1 MCGFV
6 SIFNRNQIPVDPD
19 MLMQMRD
26 IITHRGPDDEGIYL
40 DAHIGLGF
48 RRLSM
53 LDIEKGAQP
62 LGNQSEDVWVVFN
75 GEIYNYQ
82 ELKLW
87 LIDKGHEFYTRSDT
101 EVLLRLYEEVG
112 TECPK
117 YLRGMFA
124 FTIWDKRMQ
133 MMFSARDHFGIKPL
147 YYSDTPDGY
156 MIGSEIKSL
165 FASGKLDREVEENA
179 LYHYLTF
186 QYVPEPATMFK
197 SINKLNAGH
206 SMIITSDAVTIK
218 PYYEVQ
224 FNPDTTSSLSDLV
237 EEARSVITDSVRLHR
252 NSDTQRGAF
261 LSGGID
267 SSSLAA
273 LLQRLEPTKT
283 FSVGFDLPGY
293 SELDEARLT
302 AGYLGTEHHEIRV
315 SAKQYMDVLPS
326 LLWHMDEPVADPS
339 AVGLYFVSKLASEHV
354 KMVFSGEGADE
365 FFGGYNIYHEP
376 HSLRFFN
383 NIPDCMQRMA
393 GYLSDLMPAGMKG
406 KSFLERGSQSL
417 EERFF
422 GNAKIFADSEK
433 NKLLSK
439 RWIDTGMYIPTR
451 SITSPLYDK
460 ARNYDPVT
468 KMQYIDIHTWL
479 RGNILMKADKMSMAN
494 SLELRVPYVDTEVF
508 KFAATLPAMYN
519 VTPNATKMLFREAMK
534 DIVPSAVQSRKKLG
548 FPVPIR
554 VWLRN
559 EWYDWAKQLIHTAD
573 VGQWLDKTYV
583 LQLLEMHKEGKMDTS
598 RKLWTILM
606 FMLWHQ
612 IYIEQIYT
620 FPLHGSS
627 RFFGAVI

>member
-1 MCGFV
+1 MK
-6 SIFNRNQIPVDPD
+6 
-19 MLMQMRD
+19 D
-26 IITHRGPDDEGIYL
+26 IMKHRGPDDDGMYI
-40 DAHIGLGF
+40 DDNIGLGF

-53 LDIEKGAQP
+53 LDIENGAQP
-62 LGNQSEDVWVVFN
+62 LGNQSEDIWLVFN

-87 LIDKGHEFYTRSDT
+87 LIDKGHVFNTKSDT

-112 TECPK
+112 TECPN

-124 FTIWDKRMQ
+124 FTIWDKKQQ

-147 YYSDTPDGY
+147 YYSDTPYGF

-165 FASGKLDREVEENA
+165 LASGKLVREVDEQA
-179 LYHYLTF
+179 FYHYLTF

-206 SMIITSDAVTIK
+206 SMIITSDTITIK

-224 FNPDTTSSLSDLV
+224 FNTDNTRSLPELI
-237 EEARSVITDSVRLHR
+237 EEARSVITESVRLHR
-252 NSDTQRGAF
+252 NSDTRRGAF

-267 SSSLAA
+267 SSGLAA
-273 LLQRLEPTKT
+273 LLHRLEPTKT
-283 FSVGFDLPGY
+283 FSVGFDIPGY
-293 SELDEARLT
+293 SELDKARTT
-302 AGYLGTEHHEIRV
+302 ANYLGTEHHEVSV
-315 SAKQYMDVLPS
+315 SADEYMSALPT
-326 LLWHMDEPVADPS
+326 LIWHMDEPVADPS
-339 AVGLYFVSKLASEHV
+339 SVGLYFVSKLASQHV

-376 HSLRFFN
+376 HSLRHFN
-383 NIPDCMQRMA
+383 YMPSYMQRMVGHLA
-393 GYLSDLMPAGMKG
+393 ELMPAGMRG
-406 KSFLERGSQSL
+406 KSFLERGSQPL
-417 EERFF
+417 EKRFF
-422 GNAKIFADSEK
+422 GNAKIFGDSEK
-433 NKLLSK
+433 SKLIAQH
-439 RWIDTGMYIPTR
+439 WMDTGLYSPT
-451 SITSPLYDK
+451 SSVTSPLYNK
-460 ARNYDPVT
+460 ATHYDPVT

-508 KFAATLPAMYN
+508 KFAATLPTQYK

-534 DIVPSAVQSRKKLG
+534 DIVPSSVQSRKKLG

-554 VWLRN
+554 VWLKD
-559 EWYDWAKQLIHTAD
+559 EWYDWAKQLIHTSD
-573 VGQWLDKTYV
+573 VEQWLNKTYV
-583 LQLLEMHKEGKMDTS
+583 LQLLEMHKAGKMDNS

-612 IYIEQIYT
+612 IYIEESVTI
-620 FPLHGSS
+620 
-627 RFFGAVI
+627 